1 MFESLNK
8 EEKNISEIQ
17 KDISSVIFKNEE
29 GQKEYKKIIKVSLFD
44 AIAYTEHLKIT
55 EKICNKKILFDE
67 LKNDFIEKRRKN
79 FTKFCLNK
87 IKTKSKDLSIKID

>member
-1 MFESLNK
+1 MLSNEEIGKNNNKEKQK
-8 EEKNISEIQ
+8 EEKKEDEPEAESN
-17 KDISSVIFKNEE
+17 NE
-29 GQKEYKKIIKVSLFD
+29 L
-44 AIAYTEHLKIT
+44 T
-55 EKICNKKILFDE
+55 EKICNKKNLFDE